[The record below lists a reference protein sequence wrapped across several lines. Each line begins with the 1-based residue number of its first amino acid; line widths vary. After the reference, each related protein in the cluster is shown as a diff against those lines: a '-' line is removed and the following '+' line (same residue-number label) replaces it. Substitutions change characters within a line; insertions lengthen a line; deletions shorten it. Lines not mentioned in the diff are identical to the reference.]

1 MAEHFYTK
9 MYSRN
14 SYRIAPKRM
23 DPHTRQRMRP
33 WLEAKIEAGQ
43 IRGLEWI
50 DRNQKIFKVPWKHG
64 GKHDWNEQDS
74 QIFKEWALHTG
85 RFREGVDQSD
95 WPTWKTRFRCA
106 LNKLPDIHEMKTYGR
121 LDGPEPYRSYRFLSK
136 HEITYPSKEPVID
149 HHDDSNSPRSSQD
162 YNMMDDQNV
171 EINSMPEKVIKGEID
186 IDENIIP
193 SGNLP
198 SDLRDLRMQPISNGL
213 VKPVDGIDAINP
225 TQGNNSLQDRE
236 VDPTMVF
243 KLGYRHVD
251 LGSHTVHNSRGCRLY
266 YGPSDMELNVHLQNE
281 IYGPNDV
288 DQVHFPLCFL
298 ENKKQEEMT
307 LTLLNYLD
315 RGIIIR
321 VQNGQI
327 IATRKCRCTIFV
339 QLHNSP
345 EPVKLNRDEPT
356 IIFDYFNWFEP
367 SLHRYINDKGPR
379 PSAEVM
385 ISFGQKWCGG
395 ETEFRN
401 NLIWSKIYL
410 EQAYQQLCK
419 VTCTSPLSPNIEI
432 SRSDNIDQF
441 LRHRQEAV
449 KQLNGYT

>member
-1 MAEHFYTK
+1 
-9 MYSRN
+9 
-14 SYRIAPKRM
+14 M
-23 DPHTRQRMRP
+23 DSHTRQRMRP

-50 DRNQKIFKVPWKHG
+50 DRQQKIFKVPWKHG

-85 RFREGVDQSD
+85 RYREGVDTSD

-106 LNKLPDIHEMKTYGR
+106 LNKLPDIQEMKTYGK
-121 LDGPEPYRSYRFLSK
+121 LDGPEPFRAYRFLSK
-136 HEITYPSKEPVID
+136 TEISCGKSEQQNELLDVGDPSSSPDYPMEEDVI
-149 HHDDSNSPRSSQD
+149 
-162 YNMMDDQNV
+162 
-171 EINSMPEKVIKGEID
+171 INSLPDKIIKGEIPLSCEV
-186 IDENIIP
+186 IKSEH
-193 SGNLP
+193 LP
-198 SDLRDLRMQPISNGL
+198 SDLRDLNMQPLPGNLQVELKQELEERPEPIQL
-213 VKPVDGIDAINP
+213 LNP
-225 TQGNNSLQDRE
+225 FPGNILPHKE
-236 VDPTMVF
+236 IDPTMVF

-251 LGSHTVHNSRGCRLY
+251 LGTHTVHNTKGCRLY
-266 YGPSDMELNVHLQNE
+266 YGASDMELNIHLQNE
-281 IYGPNDV
+281 VYGPNDV
-288 DQVHFPLCFL
+288 DQVHFPTCYL

-307 LTLLNYLD
+307 LTLLSYLD
-315 RGIIIR
+315 RGIILN
-321 VQNGQI
+321 VEHGQI

-339 QLHNSP
+339 QLHNRS

-367 SLHRYINDKGPR
+367 SLQRYLTGKGPL

-385 ISFGQKWCGG
+385 ISFGQKWSGG
-395 ETEFRN
+395 VNEFHN

-410 EQAYQQLCK
+410 EQAHQELCK

-441 LRHRQEAV
+441 LRCRHEAQT
-449 KQLNGYT
+449 QLNMA